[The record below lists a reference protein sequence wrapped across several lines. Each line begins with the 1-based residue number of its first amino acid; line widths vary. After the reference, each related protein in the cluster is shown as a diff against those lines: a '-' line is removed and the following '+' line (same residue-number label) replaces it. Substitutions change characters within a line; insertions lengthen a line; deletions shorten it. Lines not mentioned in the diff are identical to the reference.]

1 MIRSVLL
8 LAIPAVLSA
17 QRSATPQTA
26 ALPTTHPAVKAGLD
40 RLPSINAWVLD
51 RQVAICQIP
60 APPFKEAARAA
71 AYARELAQLG
81 YANVRID
88 SIGNVIAE
96 LRGGDG
102 PTVMIAAHLDTVFP
116 EGTDATVK
124 RTGTRM
130 DGIGI
135 GDDCRGLAVVLAVAR
150 TFKEQNITPRGR
162 VLFVGNVGE
171 EGAGNLRGVRWLFER
186 EYKGQVNYFISVD
199 GVGGDVTTRAVGS
212 HRYTITVSGPGG
224 HSYGDFGMPNPTHA
238 LGRAIARISEIVV
251 PANPKTTFNVGIIR
265 GGTSVNSIAMN
276 AQMDVDMRSE
286 SASALADLDRQIR
299 AAVSAAVAD
308 EQKRWPASAA
318 RLAIKYDTIGIRPT
332 GGQSDDARI
341 VQVALAAGRAVG
353 FTPRTTASSTDAN
366 LPISLGIPAITID
379 GGGRG
384 DGAHSLGEWYDDGPD
399 GWRGPQWAL
408 LLVAALAG
416 VGSVQ

>member
-1 MIRSVLL
+1 MMRYALL
-8 LAIPAVLSA
+8 LVIPAALHA
-17 QRSATPQTA
+17 QRPDPQA
-26 ALPTTHPAVKAGLD
+26 PALPLAHPGVKAGID
-40 RLPSINAWVLD
+40 RLPSINTWVLD

-71 AYARELAQLG
+71 AYARELSALG

-124 RTGTRM
+124 RSGTRM

-150 TFKEQNITPRGR
+150 IFKEQNIQPRGR

-171 EGAGNLRGVRWLFER
+171 EGPGNLRGVRWLFER
-186 EYKGQVNYFISVD
+186 EYKGRIDFFISVD
-199 GVGGDVTTRAVGS
+199 GVGGNITTRAVGS
-212 HRYTITVSGPGG
+212 NRYTITVSGLGG

-276 AQMDVDMRSE
+276 AQMDIDMRSE
-286 SASALADLDRQIR
+286 SAAALATLDRQVR
-299 AAVSAAVAD
+299 AAVTAAVAD

-318 RLAIKYDTIGIRPT
+318 RLSIKYDTIGIRPT
-332 GGQSDDARI
+332 GAQSDDARI
-341 VQVALAAGRAVG
+341 VQVAVVSRQDARSGLRRAPLRRVPTPICRSHSAFPSDYDRWRWSRGRRA
-353 FTPRTTASSTDAN
+353 FTRRMVRRRA
-366 LPISLGIPAITID
+366 
-379 GGGRG
+379 
-384 DGAHSLGEWYDDGPD
+384 
-399 GWRGPQWAL
+399 
-408 LLVAALAG
+408 
-416 VGSVQ
+416 